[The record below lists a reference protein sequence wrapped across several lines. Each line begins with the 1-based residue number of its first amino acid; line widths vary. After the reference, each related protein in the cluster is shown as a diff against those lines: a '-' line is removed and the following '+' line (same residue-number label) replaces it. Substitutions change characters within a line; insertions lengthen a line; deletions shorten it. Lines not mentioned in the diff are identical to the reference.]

1 MDLKE
6 QNLINLQGIL
16 QEWFLNLAL
25 VGIGLLMVCEAR
37 APKPLRKKKE
47 VSKIPVPVHSN
58 DRQSS
63 MDKKGKKTQ
72 AKKASR
78 D

>member
-1 MDLKE
+1 M
-6 QNLINLQGIL
+6 
-16 QEWFLNLAL
+16 
-25 VGIGLLMVCEAR
+25 GIGLLMVCEAR
-37 APKPLRKKKE
+37 APKPLTKKKE